1 MEKGFWLLLWFSVW
15 IMKMFVN
22 KEEDDEG
29 GEWRSSPT
37 NKKKD
42 EVEI

>member
-1 MEKGFWLLLWFSVW
+1 
-15 IMKMFVN
+15 MFVN

-29 GEWRSSPT
+29 GEWRISPT
-37 NKKKD
+37 KKKKDD